1 MQIEMVKNAG
11 GVFVPAF
18 DHDLPR
24 LTKFKNGEMYTAD
37 IKLTRNPAFHRKM
50 FAFFNFCFAH
60 WAAER
65 AGYEFTD
72 EYTQKKE
79 FRNNLTILAG
89 FFDVV
94 TTIKGETKVR
104 AKSLAYGN
112 MEPDEFER
120 CYNAMVNAAIKHLF
134 GRTTDQNIIQ
144 QLQSFFLGGSI
155 ALRVRDIP
163 VGMKFCIIRSGHKFT
178 MIGADEKKYRFHVIA
193 HSWTGKKGFSM
204 PERKQV
210 INGQSYVKPVVRS
223 PLWLK
228 EAPPR

>member
-50 FAFFNFCFAH
+50 FSFFNFCFAH
-60 WAAER
+60 WAAEN

-104 AKSLAYGN
+104 AKS
-112 MEPDEFER
+112 
-120 CYNAMVNAAIKHLF
+120 
-134 GRTTDQNIIQ
+134 
-144 QLQSFFLGGSI
+144 
-155 ALRVRDIP
+155 
-163 VGMKFCIIRSGHKFT
+163 
-178 MIGADEKKYRFHVIA
+178 
-193 HSWTGKKGFSM
+193 
-204 PERKQV
+204 
-210 INGQSYVKPVVRS
+210 
-223 PLWLK
+223 
-228 EAPPR
+228 

>member
-50 FAFFNFCFAH
+50 FAFFKFCFAH
-60 WAAER
+60 WAAEN

-72 EYTQKKE
+72 EYTQKEE
-79 FRNNLTILAG
+79 FRKNLTILAG

-134 GRTTDQNIIQ
+134 GRTTDQNIIN
-144 QLQSFFLGGSI
+144 QL
-155 ALRVRDIP
+155 
-163 VGMKFCIIRSGHKFT
+163 
-178 MIGADEKKYRFHVIA
+178 Y
-193 HSWTGKKGFSM
+193 
-204 PERKQV
+204 
-210 INGQSYVKPVVRS
+210 SYF
-223 PLWLK
+223 
-228 EAPPR
+228 